1 MYLFRPLLAFG
12 FASPLMLWGLAA
24 ASIPIVIHLLHRRR
38 FQTVQWAAM
47 RFLLAATKKQSRRI
61 KLEQILLLLI
71 RTLILTCLALAL
83 SRPTAET
90 LGEYFQSAGPKHRIV
105 VVDSTYSMG
114 YSAAGRTRFDRAK
127 DMARQIVSRAKQG
140 DAINLVRISD
150 SVPHVMVRRPAYQS
164 AAVIEEIDQLTLFD
178 ERVDASIVLKEIDE
192 LLSLAPDLTHKEV
205 YFITDLQSATWGP
218 PDSTETL
225 KVREAMKKIAVRAKI
240 VWLDVGEP
248 NATNVAVTGLK
259 TDESFALSGRP
270 IRVSASI
277 KNFNSVGATG
287 QLVELT
293 LDGQLADTRRVD
305 LPAGQE
311 VTVDFAPSFSGG
323 EHRLKV
329 RISPDAL
336 PVDDSRS
343 LVIPVREELQVLLV
357 NGKPSGELMG
367 NSTDFLKL
375 ALSPELP
382 NRAIASS
389 IQPTVIREIELLGT
403 DLSRFDCV
411 FICNVA
417 MFTEREAEV
426 LRRYLDAGGGVVFCL
441 GDQVRAD
448 NYNQILH
455 RDKQP
460 ILPATLGERIGDTKK
475 KEVAFEFNAGDFNH
489 PIVSPFQ
496 GNTGAGLELTK
507 TFVYIKAVV
516 DEDRSAKVALRFS
529 SGDPAIIDA
538 PSGRG
543 RVILFTTSVDREWST
558 WAVWGHS
565 LIPLIHETVNYAV
578 SDRWK
583 DREVLVGQPLQC
595 HVGLRATDTS
605 ATHQLPDG
613 DSKPLQP
620 SEDGR
625 ILITEPTTTSGFHK
639 LGLGPPANRTDWYA
653 VNVDPVES
661 DLTSLRVE
669 DLRTEMMP
677 GVDFSYLTEWEES
690 SSDAGEKVRA
700 ISTGTGFSR
709 ALLITALALLL
720 VEQMMAWKF
729 IAGVSLLLAILLST
743 LTWNVWHWNS
753 LAGAMIAFLI
763 AICVFA
769 VAMKYRNR
777 FGSVNW

>member
-1 MYLFRPLLAFG
+1 MYSFRPFLAFG
-12 FASPLMLWGLAA
+12 FASPLMLWGLAVG
-24 ASIPIVIHLLHRRR
+24 SIPILIHLLHRRR

-47 RFLLAATKKQSRRI
+47 RFLLAATNKQSRRI

-71 RTLILTCLALAL
+71 RTLILCCIALAL

-90 LGEYFQSAGPKHRIV
+90 LGEYFQSVAPKHRIV
-105 VVDSTYSMG
+105 VVDATFSMG
-114 YSAAGRTRFDRAK
+114 YSASGRTRFDRAK

-150 SVPHVMVRRPAYQS
+150 SVPHVIIRRPVYQS
-164 AAVIEEIDQLTLFD
+164 SAVIEEIDQLTLFD
-178 ERVDASIVLKEIDE
+178 ERVDASVVLKEIDE
-192 LLSLAPDLTHKEV
+192 LLSLAPDLNHKEV
-205 YFITDLQSATWGP
+205 YLITDLQSATWGP
-218 PDSTETL
+218 PDSTEAF
-225 KVREAMKKIAVRAKI
+225 KVREAIKKISARAKI

-248 NATNVAVTGLK
+248 SASNVAVTGLK
-259 TDESFALSGRP
+259 AEESFALSGRP
-270 IRVSASI
+270 MRVSSTI
-277 KNFNSVGATG
+277 KNFNSVKLTG

-293 LDGQLADTRRVD
+293 VDGQLADTKRVD

-311 VTVDFAPSFSGG
+311 VTVDFAPNFSGG

-329 RISPDAL
+329 RVSPDSL
-336 PVDDSRS
+336 PVDDSRL
-343 LVIPVREELQVLLV
+343 LVVPVRDELQVLLV

-375 ALSPELP
+375 ALAPELP
-382 NRAIASS
+382 NRAIVSP
-389 IQPTVIREIELLGT
+389 IQPTVIRESELLGT

-411 FICNVA
+411 FICNVS

-441 GDQVRAD
+441 GDQVRVE
-448 NYNQILH
+448 NYNQVLH
-455 RDKQP
+455 RDKHP
-460 ILPATLGERIGDTKK
+460 ILPAKLGERMGDTKK
-475 KEVAFEFNAGDFNH
+475 KEVAFEFNALDFDH
-489 PIVSPFQ
+489 PIVRPFQ

-538 PSGRG
+538 RSGRG

-565 LIPLIHETVNYAV
+565 LIPLIHETVNYAI

-583 DREVLVGQPLQC
+583 ERDVLVGQPLQC
-595 HVGLRATDTS
+595 HVGLRAIDTS
-605 ATHQLPDG
+605 ATHQLPGG

-620 SEDGR
+620 SDDGR

-639 LGLGPPANRTDWYA
+639 IVLGSPANRTDWYA

-677 GVDFSYLTEWEES
+677 GIDFSYLTEWEES
-690 SSDAGEKVRA
+690 SSGDGEKVRA
-700 ISTGTGFSR
+700 VSTGTGFSR
-709 ALLITALALLL
+709 ALLFTAFALLFI
-720 VEQMMAWKF
+720 EQMMAWNF
-729 IAGVSLLLAILLST
+729 IAGVSLLLVMLLTT
-743 LTWNVWHWNS
+743 LTWNVWHWNE

-763 AICVFA
+763 AMCVFA

>member
-1 MYLFRPLLAFG
+1 MHLFRPLLAFG

-24 ASIPIVIHLLHRRR
+24 GSIPIVIHLLHRRR
-38 FQTVQWAAM
+38 FQTVPWAAM

-61 KLEQILLLLI
+61 QLEQILLLLI
-71 RTLILTCLALAL
+71 RTLILTCIALAL

-90 LGEYFQSAGPKHRIV
+90 LGEYFQSSGPKHRIV
-105 VVDSTYSMG
+105 VVDSTFSMG

-127 DMARQIVSRAKQG
+127 DMARKIVSRAKQG

-205 YFITDLQSATWGP
+205 YFISDLQSATWAP
-218 PDSTETL
+218 PDSSETL
-225 KVREAMKKIAVRAKI
+225 KVRESLKKIAERAKI
-240 VWLDVGEP
+240 FWLDVGEP
-248 NATNVAVTGLK
+248 TASNVAVTALK

-270 IRVSASI
+270 IQVSATI
-277 KNFNSVGATG
+277 KSFNSVGSSG
-287 QLVELT
+287 QQVELT
-293 LDGQLADTRRVD
+293 VDGQLADTKRVD

-311 VTVDFAPSFSGG
+311 VTVDFAPSFSSG

-329 RISPDAL
+329 RVTPDAL

-343 LVIPVREELQVLLV
+343 LIVPVRDVLQVLLI
-357 NGKPSGELMG
+357 NGKPSGEPMG

-375 ALSPELP
+375 ALAPELP
-382 NRAIASS
+382 NRANFSP
-389 IQPTVIREIELLGT
+389 IQPTVIRESELLGT

-417 MFTEREAEV
+417 MFTEREAEI

-448 NYNQILH
+448 NYNQVLH
-455 RDKQP
+455 RDQKP
-460 ILPATLGERIGDTKK
+460 ILPAKLGERMGDTKK
-475 KEVAFEFNAGDFNH
+475 KDVAFDFDAGDYDH
-489 PIVSPFQ
+489 PIVRPFQ
-496 GNTGAGLELTK
+496 GNSGAGLELTK
-507 TFVYIKAVV
+507 TFVYIKANV

-543 RVILFTTSVDREWST
+543 RVILLTTSVDREWST

-565 LIPLIHETVNYAV
+565 LIPLIHETVNYSV

-595 HVGLRATDTS
+595 HVGLRATDSS
-605 ATHQLPDG
+605 ATYQPPDG
-613 DSKPLQP
+613 NAKPLQT

-625 ILITEPTTTSGFHK
+625 MLITEPTTASGIHK
-639 LGLGPPANRTDWYA
+639 IVLGPPANRTDWYA
-653 VNVDPVES
+653 VNVDTIES
-661 DLTSLRVE
+661 DLTALRVE
-669 DLRTEMMP
+669 DLRTDLMP
-677 GVDFSYLTEWEES
+677 GINSSYLTEWEES
-690 SSDAGEKVRA
+690 SSEEGEKVRA

-709 ALLITALALLL
+709 ALLFAVLALLL
-720 VEQMMAWKF
+720 VEQTMAWNF
-729 IAGVSLLLAILLST
+729 IAGVSLLLAMVMST
-743 LTWNVWHWNS
+743 FTWNVWQWDT
-753 LAGAMIAFLI
+753 LAGAMTAFII

-769 VAMKYRNR
+769 LAMKYRNPIR
-777 FGSVNW
+777 LS